1 MSVLCRFHGLVIFM
15 NYNDHNPPHLH
26 ARFQG
31 QEVIIQIQSGIV
43 MGVMSMTALRSL
55 CVWTESHRSEL
66 MEDWLRA
73 REHRPLL
80 PIPPLP

>member
-1 MSVLCRFHGLVIFM
+1 MEI
-15 NYNDHNPPHLH
+15 P
-26 ARFQG
+26 
-31 QEVIIQIQSGIV
+31 SGIV
-43 MGVMSMTALRSL
+43 TGTMSVTALRLL
-55 CVWTESHRSEL
+55 CIWTESHRSEL